1 MNEHPFAIHHRQRR
15 PSPMQEPI
23 IPELGLPEDLIE
35 EIRSLAYNQTEST
48 DERDLPED
56 SRKILRVTGR
66 TLISSNLRDND
77 TSQKTYSVSVLLLR
91 GTSTSKTDTV
101 LNRAYITF
109 VEDTAHVP
117 RPAYSK
123 DKGIIYLWMHYRN
136 LNTVLAQIQR
146 PSTYCW
152 IGRFKDGHIYGDI
165 HSEH

>member
-1 MNEHPFAIHHRQRR
+1 
-15 PSPMQEPI
+15 MQESA

-48 DERDLPED
+48 HERDLPED

-66 TLISSNLRDND
+66 TLISSNVRDND
-77 TSQKTYSVSVLLLR
+77 TSKKTYSVSVLLLR

-101 LNRAYITF
+101 LNRAYIIF
-109 VEDTAHVP
+109 VKDTARVP

-123 DKGIIYLWMHYRN
+123 AKGIIYLWMHYRN
-136 LNTVLAQIQR
+136 LNTVLAQIQS
-146 PSTYCW
+146 STAYCW
-152 IGRFKDGHIYGDI
+152 IGRFKDGHIYADI